1 MELHLHAIELAK
13 IKEAPARDRY
23 PSLIHEDTFSEAQPL
38 LSLRNLAQ
46 LMNYVNVNNHTTV
59 QENTGENTNNLIG
72 KETSRRTKSI
82 IPRFSRSL
90 SGIRLS
96 CLNYFFFTINLDKYM
111 SH

>member
-1 MELHLHAIELAK
+1 MHAIELAK

-72 KETSRRTKSI
+72 KENQEGQRVSFYGSAGAY
-82 IPRFSRSL
+82 PGSD
-90 SGIRLS
+90 
-96 CLNYFFFTINLDKYM
+96 Y
-111 SH
+111 HA